1 MELGYL
7 EKFSKKSE
15 TERIFL
21 LTFTNQVSNNKIFR
35 NFKNFL
41 KNNKFRST
49 KKMMEKNLRK
59 MLKFNK

>member
-41 KNNKFRST
+41 KNNKFRSN